1 MNIILKN
8 YPRVLMLSVWFR
20 VIRVRFLLASVIAV
34 SVGLSLNWWQHSSF
48 DIFDG
53 ILTLAGVMALHAS
66 VDLLND
72 FWDFKRGIDTQTPK
86 TKMSGGTGVLPEG
99 LLKPSS
105 VYRAGI
111 AFLIIGSAIGG
122 YFILTDGIIIAVI
135 LGFAILSIYFYST
148 KIVDS
153 GLGEFFVAVKGS
165 MIVLGTY
172 FIQSDQLTAEA
183 AMAGAVVG
191 SLSALVLF
199 IASFP
204 DHDADKS
211 KGRKTLVI
219 VVGKQTASKLIWIFP
234 LVSYAVIVTGVS
246 LNLFP
251 TISLICLA
259 TIPLMIKSG
268 IGLKKYHSTV
278 DDLIPYMSSTL
289 MFGRITGALFVA
301 SFLAGLSL

>member
-1 MNIILKN
+1 MI
-8 YPRVLMLSVWFR
+8 SVWLR
-20 VIRVRFLLASVIAV
+20 VIRVRFLLASIIAV
-34 SVGLSLNWWQHSSF
+34 SVGMALHWSQNGSVDYL
-48 DIFDG
+48 DL
-53 ILTLAGVMALHAS
+53 ILTFAGVMALHAS

-72 FWDFKRGIDTQTPK
+72 YWDFKRGIDTKTTR

-111 AFLIIGSAIGG
+111 VFLIIGSLIGSYFVITHGILIAI
-122 YFILTDGIIIAVI
+122 I

-165 MIVLGTY
+165 MIVIGTF
-172 FIQSDQLTAEA
+172 FIQSGDVNIESIL
-183 AMAGAVVG
+183 AGIVIG
-191 SLSALVLF
+191 TLSSLVLF

-219 VVGKQTASKLIWIFP
+219 VVGKKKAIKLFWIFP
-234 LVSYAVIVTGVS
+234 LISYVIILIGVS
-246 LNLFP
+246 ASLFP
-251 TISLICLA
+251 VLSLITLLSF
-259 TIPLMIKSG
+259 PLIIKSG
-268 IGLKKYHSTV
+268 LGLQKNYDTIDELV
-278 DDLIPYMSSTL
+278 PFMSSTL
-289 MFGRITGALFVA
+289 KFSRITGVLFAL
-301 SFLAGLSL
+301 SFLLSLQTDINLPLF